1 MLRRA
6 LFAAL
11 PLLIGA
17 APAPAIRT
25 LDGRSLT
32 PAAIDAAVEAQLA
45 RHQVTGLDVA
55 LIRGGRVVYARSFG
69 YRDSSRK
76 LPLQPDTVI
85 YGASLTKATF
95 AYYVVQLMAQG
106 RLDLDRPIDRY
117 LPRPIG
123 TYPQFA
129 DLAGDERWRRLT
141 LRMLLNHTSGFGN
154 IRWLEPDE
162 KLRFRRDPGT
172 RYGYSGEGLNLAQLV
187 VEQVTGAE
195 TGAAMQRQIF
205 APLGMTRTAMS
216 WQEGW
221 EANAANRYLGD
232 GTWKPIKRRASA
244 QAIGSMSTTLADWST
259 FLAAVSRGWS
269 LTPRARV
276 ELVRPTVAIDSPRQ
290 FPTLLDERTDR
301 WAGIRLGYAVGWGT
315 FRTPYGHAFFKEGS
329 DEGAENYA
337 LCIDRRRDC
346 ILLMANDTRGKAA
359 FVPLVETLLG
369 PVNLPAEWEGYPR

>member
-1 MLRRA
+1 MLRRVLLA
-6 LFAAL
+6 TL

-17 APAPAIRT
+17 APTPTIRT
-25 LDGRSLT
+25 LDGRTLT
-32 PAAIDAAVEAQLA
+32 PAAIDAEIETQLA

-55 LIRGGRVVYARSFG
+55 LIRGGKVVYARSFG
-69 YRDSSRK
+69 FRDSTDK
-76 LPLQPDTVI
+76 LPLQPDTII

-95 AYYVVQLMAQG
+95 AYYVMQLVG
-106 RLDLDRPIDRY
+106 EGKLDLDRTIDRY
-117 LPRPIG
+117 LPKPIG
-123 TYPQFA
+123 DYPQFS

-162 KLRFRRDPGT
+162 KVRFHRDPGT

-187 VEQVTGAE
+187 VEQATGTETGAE
-195 TGAAMQRQIF
+195 MQRRLF
-205 APLGMTRTAMS
+205 APLGMTRTAMA

-221 EANAANRYLGD
+221 EANAAHRYLGD
-232 GTWKPIKRRASA
+232 GTYKPIKRRPQA

-259 FLAAVSRGWS
+259 FLAAVARGWS
-269 LTPRARV
+269 LTPRARA
-276 ELVRPTVAIDSPRQ
+276 ELVRPTVTIDSPRQ

-301 WAGIRLGYAVGWGT
+301 WQAIKLGYAVGWGT
-315 FRTPYGHAFFKEGS
+315 FETPYGHAFFKEGS

-337 LCIDRRRDC
+337 LCIDKRRDC
-346 ILLMANDTRGKAA
+346 ILLMANDSRGSKT
-359 FVPLVETLLG
+359 FVPLVEALLG